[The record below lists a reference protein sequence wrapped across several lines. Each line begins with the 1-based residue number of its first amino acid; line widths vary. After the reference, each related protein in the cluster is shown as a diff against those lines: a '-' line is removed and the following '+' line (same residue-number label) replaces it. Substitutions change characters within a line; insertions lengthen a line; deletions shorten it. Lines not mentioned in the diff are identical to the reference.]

1 MTTRLPTISLHE
13 TSSRRIYRAKR
24 NGKEIGE
31 FRGYGETEQ
40 DWRESA
46 MKQAILTLTNASMVE
61 DFLSGKCEHP
71 I

>member
-31 FRGYGETEQ
+31 FRGYGKTEQ

-46 MKQAILTLTNASMVE
+46 MEQAINASMVE